1 MTIVKVIAL
10 GLALLTGS
18 IATGFWLAPPALR
31 HWQLLAAADDP
42 VALSSLRL
50 DAVASRDRLIAE
62 IDAAL
67 AGGDA
72 DLGKS
77 FIELASERGILV
89 PDAQRQALAALEARA
104 TETAISD
111 FGQGFWA
118 GQRDSGAGLAGAL
131 AGDLTGFGDLRDLA
145 GEGRKWLGGEATDGT
160 VLLLAAGGLAISAAT
175 WISLGGALPAR
186 NGLSLVKAATKARWL
201 SPRLGASLGRL
212 AVQAIDRP
220 ALQATLA
227 AAGRLELAAARGAAT
242 GIVRPAAVSR
252 LAVLGQDVGLLH
264 GRIGQRGLRQVLA
277 VADDAGDLRRAAKL
291 TTANS
296 KTARATLALLGRGAL
311 VLGAL
316 SLTALS
322 WMLALLGY
330 ALALAMLAQ
339 RIGWWLGR
347 HLMPGPASARPA

>member
-1 MTIVKVIAL
+1 VGPDIVKTAV
-10 GLALLTGS
+10 LALSLVASVAAGL
-18 IATGFWLAPPALR
+18 FVVPPAIR
-31 HWQLLAAADDP
+31 HWQLQAAADDP
-42 VALSSLRL
+42 VALSQLRL
-50 DAVASRDRLIAE
+50 DGVASADRLAAE

-67 AGGDA
+67 ARGDA
-72 DLGKS
+72 DLGRS
-77 FIELASERGILV
+77 FVALAAERGI
-89 PDAQRQALAALEARA
+89 PIGEGQRQRLAELEARA
-104 TETAISD
+104 TETAIVD

-118 GQRDSGAGLAGAL
+118 GQRDSAAGLAGAL

-160 VLLLAAGGLAISAAT
+160 VLMLAAGGLAISAAT
-175 WISLGGALPAR
+175 WVSLGGALPAR

-201 SPRLGASLGRL
+201 SPGLSASLGRL

-227 AAGRLELAAARGAAT
+227 AAGRLELAAARGAAS
-242 GIVRPAAVSR
+242 GIVRPASVTR

-264 GRIGQRGLRQVLA
+264 GRIGQRGLRQVMA
-277 VADDAGDLRRAAKL
+277 VADDAGDLGRAAKL
-291 TTANS
+291 VSAKGKS
-296 KTARATLALLGRGAL
+296 ARATLALLGRGAL

-347 HLMPGPASARPA
+347 RLMPRRKAASA